1 MKYLIILIAAL
12 LASACATTD
21 YEAYAKSAADA
32 SVARSKALS
41 DIAQQGDSA
50 AKVAA
55 VMALALG
62 AGEVKLQAPAPNSAL
77 QWASILVPGIVQ
89 IYGITE
95 QSRVATTQSNN
106 AASVANSTNAAFV
119 GIAGKI
125 QAAAANVSTVT
136 TTTSTD
142 RNDVTTT
149 SYANPTTTT
158 TLSGTGTLG
167 SGAYSTAA
175 NPTST
180 TLSGTGTLGSGAY
193 STTDSHQVTNSTPFV
208 TPIVQVVPTVITP
221 VNVTPVV
228 QVVPVV
234 VAP

>member
-12 LASACATTD
+12 LASGCATTD
-21 YEAYAKSAADA
+21 YEAYAKSASDA
-32 SVARSKALS
+32 SVARSQALER
-41 DIAQQGDSA
+41 IAQSGDSS

-95 QSRVATTQSNN
+95 NSRVATTQSNN

-125 QAAAANVSTVT
+125 QAAAANISTVT
-136 TTTSTD
+136 TTTD

-167 SGAYSTAA
+167 SGAYSTTA

-180 TLSGTGTLGSGAY
+180 VLSGTGTLGSGAY
-193 STTDSHQVTNSTPFV
+193 STTDTHAVTNSTPV
-208 TPIVQVVPTVITP
+208 ITPVVQVVPTVITP
-221 VNVTPVV
+221 VNVAPVV
-228 QVVPVV
+228 QITPVV